1 MTATSRKAAI
11 LLAAAML
18 ALTACGA
25 QFAPGRSTD
34 EVLEEEIYGNRGAP
48 RSTVTPP
55 LTDTDTRWTRY
66 EPAMRSAMRSGS
78 PPRASPA
85 HV

>member
-48 RSTVTPP
+48 RSTLWVFCS
-55 LTDTDTRWTRY
+55 
-66 EPAMRSAMRSGS
+66 MS
-78 PPRASPA
+78 SPA
-85 HV
+85 